1 MVSGPTLAIYVL
13 VNRWTWQGGV
23 CLLPIS
29 RRKMK
34 RGLQTRLLTK
44 LMVVATIALVGAAA
58 VNYHQRQVFEL
69 PDDGAVWIDGD
80 AGVVAS
86 HIASGSSAA
95 KSGIQPGDRLLSINQ
110 LRVGRS
116 LDVPRILTGIG
127 VWKRAAYGVSRD
139 GVDFDASLII
149 SAASTSQ
156 PLVYYF
162 QLLVGVTY
170 LAIGVFVFAR
180 RTMRPMV
187 RHFYSFC
194 LASFVLYCF
203 SYTGSTTGFDRF
215 IYWGDVWATL
225 LVPAVFL
232 HFCLIF
238 PRSELASAPRK
249 LLALGGYVPVTLM
262 LVLHHL
268 TAMGA
273 VETDLSL
280 VELRQLLDRVEYG
293 LLGVYFVA
301 GAILLNVW
309 RGASENVI
317 LRQQRKW
324 LATGTL
330 WGVLP
335 FAVFYLVPYVSGQ
348 VPGPNQSL
356 SVLSLGLIPL
366 TFAYAV
372 VKFRLMDVDVIFRR
386 GVAYSLAT
394 TTLLALFY
402 GLALLLGGMAELP
415 LRELTPATWVL
426 SVIAAALL
434 FQPLRGW
441 IQTKLEERLYRE
453 RYDYRRTL
461 VDFASELSSETDL
474 DHAVTSFSDRLVE
487 TLALR
492 RLAVFVA
499 PDPER
504 ALGAGGFK
512 LIWSH
517 GLTDAHGAA
526 IELGNGLDLSFLAP
540 DLAAAVTPNSGSRP
554 YLFYENPR
562 WPDAGSGS
570 ARHAILDL
578 DLNYYVPCRV
588 RGKAIAYLGLGR
600 TKAGDYLSSEDLSLV
615 QTVSGYFAVALEN
628 SRLVQSLERKAAEL
642 ERLKDYNENIV
653 ESLSVGILALD
664 QDERV
669 ESWNSQLELTFGI
682 PREVAVGRRLI
693 ELLPGRL
700 VAELQKVRGESGI
713 QNIYKFP
720 LRASEFPA
728 EFQPK
733 LSSSEAGSNGS
744 NSNVSGSNGYGSYG
758 SGRPTDQGRI
768 LNVAIAPLVAKNFDH
783 IGRLIIVDDV
793 TERVELEEQLVEA
806 DKLGSVGLVAAGVA
820 HEVNT
825 PLAVI
830 SSYAQMLA
838 KRITGD
844 PQQTKILDKIT
855 SQTFRAS
862 EIVNSLLNVSRTS
875 PREFSELDLGQVVEE
890 TLDLVQPPLKS
901 ARVTVETAFDP
912 EVAKVVGN
920 SGRLQQVFLNLF
932 INARDAMPQGGRLRV
947 ETRGLDSGSDRA
959 MAAVIVSDTGSGIDP
974 QHLKKIF
981 DPFFTTKTQNRGTG
995 LGLAVSHGIVREHS
1009 GTMSV
1014 ESTPGQG
1021 TTFRIELPL
1030 ARKAVHA

>member
-1 MVSGPTLAIYVL
+1 M
-13 VNRWTWQGGV
+13 RQGF
-23 CLLPIS
+23 
-29 RRKMK
+29 
-34 RGLQTRLLTK
+34 QTRILTK
-44 LMVVATIALVGAAA
+44 LMVIATIALVGAVV
-58 VNYHQRQVFEL
+58 VNYRQRQVFEL
-69 PDDGAVWIDGD
+69 PDDGVVWIDGD
-80 AGVVAS
+80 ARVVAS
-86 HIASGSSAA
+86 NVASGSPAA
-95 KSGIQPGDRLLSINQ
+95 NAGIQPADRLLSINRM
-110 LRVGRS
+110 RVGRA

-127 VWKRAAYGVSRD
+127 VWKRVEYGVSRD
-139 GVDFDASLII
+139 GVGFDASLII
-149 SAASTSQ
+149 GAASINQ

-162 QLLVGVTY
+162 QLVVGVAY
-170 LAIGVFVFAR
+170 LAIGVFVFAG

-187 RHFYSFC
+187 RHFYLFC

-225 LVPAVFL
+225 LVPAIFL

-238 PRSELASAPRK
+238 PRSQLASAPRK
-249 LLALGGYVPVTLM
+249 LMALFGYVPATVM
-262 LVLHHL
+262 LVVHHL

-280 VELRQLLDRVEYG
+280 VELRQLLDRVEYA

-301 GAILLNVW
+301 GAVILNVW
-309 RGASENVI
+309 LGASESVI

-356 SVLSLGLIPL
+356 AVFSLGLIPL

-372 VKFRLMDVDVIFRR
+372 VKFRLMDVDVILRR
-386 GVAYSLAT
+386 GIAYSLAT
-394 TTLLALFY
+394 ATLLAVFY
-402 GLALLLGGMAELP
+402 GLALLLGGMAEMP
-415 LRELTPATWVL
+415 LRELTPAAWVL
-426 SVIAAALL
+426 SVITAALL

-474 DHAVTSFSDRLVE
+474 DHAVTSFADRLVQ

-499 PDPER
+499 HNSEQAAP
-504 ALGAGGFK
+504 AGGFK
-512 LIWSH
+512 LIRGK
-517 GLTDAHGAA
+517 GLTDAHGAP
-526 IELGNGLDLSFLAP
+526 IEPRDSLDLSFLAP
-540 DLAAAVTPNSGSRP
+540 EAAANNGNRP
-554 YLFYENPR
+554 YLFFENPR
-562 WPDAGSGS
+562 WPDEQSGS
-570 ARHAILDL
+570 ARRAILDL

-615 QTVSGYFAVALEN
+615 QTVCGYFAVALEN
-628 SRLVQSLERKAAEL
+628 SRLVQSLEKKAAEF

-653 ESLSVGILALD
+653 ESLNVGILALD

-669 ESWNSQLELTFGI
+669 ESWNTQLELTFGI
-682 PREVAVGRRLI
+682 PRDVAVGRRLI
-693 ELLPGRL
+693 ELLPGAL

-720 LRASEFPA
+720 LRANEFPE

-733 LSSSEAGSNGS
+733 SSSNGP
-744 NSNVSGSNGYGSYG
+744 
-758 SGRPTDQGRI
+758 GRGADQERI

-783 IGRLIIVDDV
+783 IGRLIIIDDV
-793 TERVELEEQLVEA
+793 TERVELEEQLIEA
-806 DKLGSVGLVAAGVA
+806 DKLGSIGLVAAGVA

-830 SSYAQMLA
+830 SSYAQMLS

-862 EIVNSLLNVSRTS
+862 EIVNSLLNVSRTAR
-875 PREFSELDLGQVVEE
+875 REFGELNIGHVVKE
-890 TLDLVQPPLKS
+890 TLALVEPQLKE
-901 ARVTVETAFDP
+901 ARVTVETELDP
-912 EVAKVVGN
+912 EASTVVGN

-932 INARDAMPQGGRLRV
+932 INARDAMPEGGRLRV
-947 ETRGLDSGSDRA
+947 ETRAAGSAADEG
-959 MAAVIVSDTGSGIDP
+959 MATVIVSDTGSGINSKD
-974 QHLKKIF
+974 LKKIF
-981 DPFFTTKTQNRGTG
+981 DPFYTTKTLNRGTG
-995 LGLAVSHGIVREHS
+995 LGLAVSYGIIREHS

-1021 TTFRIELPL
+1021 TSFRIDLPL
-1030 ARKAVHA
+1030 ARKAIHA

>member
-1 MVSGPTLAIYVL
+1 MK
-13 VNRWTWQGGV
+13 QG
-23 CLLPIS
+23 I
-29 RRKMK
+29 
-34 RGLQTRLLTK
+34 QTRLLTK
-44 LMVVATIALVGAAA
+44 LMVIATIALVGAAL

-86 HIASGSSAA
+86 SVASGGSAA
-95 KSGIQPGDRLLSINQ
+95 KSGIQTGDRLLSINQ
-110 LRVGRS
+110 LRVGRA

-127 VWKRAAYGVSRD
+127 VWKRVSYGVSRD

-149 SAASTSQ
+149 SAASISQ
-156 PLVYYF
+156 PFVYYF

-225 LVPAVFL
+225 LVPAIFL

-249 LLALGGYVPVTLM
+249 LLALAGYVSVTLM

-301 GAILLNVW
+301 GAVLLNVW

-335 FAVFYLVPYVSGQ
+335 FAIFYLVPYVSGQ

-356 SVLSLGLIPL
+356 SVFSLGLIPL

-386 GVAYSLAT
+386 GMAYSLAT

-402 GLALLLGGMAELP
+402 GLAFLLGGVAETP

-426 SVIAAALL
+426 SVIAAVLL

-474 DHAVTSFSDRLVE
+474 DHAVTSFADRLVQ

-499 PDPER
+499 PNPEQ
-504 ALGAGGFK
+504 AVPDGGFK
-512 LIWSH
+512 LIWGK
-517 GLTDAHGAA
+517 GLTDAHGAT
-526 IELGNGLDLSFLAP
+526 IETGKGLDLSFLAP
-540 DLAAAVTPNSGSRP
+540 EVAANKGSRP
-554 YLFYENPR
+554 YLFFENPR
-562 WPDAGSGS
+562 WPDSGSGS
-570 ARHAILDL
+570 ARHAVLDL

-628 SRLVQSLERKAAEL
+628 SRLVQSLERKAAEF

-682 PREVAVGRRLI
+682 SREIAVGRRLI
-693 ELLPGRL
+693 ELLPGAL
-700 VAELQKVRGESGI
+700 VAELQKVRGGSGI

-720 LRASEFPA
+720 LRANEFPE
-728 EFQPK
+728 EFQPR
-733 LSSSEAGSNGS
+733 SSSNGA
-744 NSNVSGSNGYGSYG
+744 
-758 SGRPTDQGRI
+758 GRPADQERI

-783 IGRLIIVDDV
+783 IGRLIIIDDV
-793 TERVELEEQLVEA
+793 TERVELEEQLAEA
-806 DKLGSVGLVAAGVA
+806 DKLGSIGLVAAGVA

-875 PREFSELDLGQVVEE
+875 PREFSEVDLGQVVEE
-890 TLDLVQPPLKS
+890 TLALVEPQFKS

-912 EVAKVVGN
+912 QAVKVVGN
-920 SGRLQQVFLNLF
+920 AGRLQQVFLNLF
-932 INARDAMPQGGRLRV
+932 INARDAMPQGGHLLV
-947 ETRGLDSGSDRA
+947 EARGLDSTPGEA
-959 MAAVIVSDTGSGIDP
+959 MAAVIVTDTGSGIDP
-974 QHLKKIF
+974 EHLKKIF

-995 LGLAVSHGIVREHS
+995 LGLAVSHGIIREHS

-1021 TTFRIELPL
+1021 TSFRIELPL

>member
-1 MVSGPTLAIYVL
+1 MCPAA
-13 VNRWTWQGGV
+13 NRAVEGMRQGF
-23 CLLPIS
+23 
-29 RRKMK
+29 
-34 RGLQTRLLTK
+34 QTRILTK
-44 LMVVATIALVGAAA
+44 LMVIATIALVGAAV
-58 VNYHQRQVFEL
+58 VNYRQRQVFEL
-69 PDDGAVWIDGD
+69 PDDGVVWIDSG

-86 HIASGSSAA
+86 SVASGSSAA
-95 KSGIQPGDRLLSINQ
+95 QAGIQPGDRLLSIGQ
-110 LRVGRS
+110 MRVGRA

-139 GVDFDASLII
+139 GVGFDASLIVG
-149 SAASTSQ
+149 AASMPQ
-156 PLVYYF
+156 PFVYYF
-162 QLLVGVTY
+162 QLLVGVAY

-187 RHFYSFC
+187 RHFYLFC

-225 LVPAVFL
+225 LVPAIFL

-238 PRSELASAPRK
+238 PRSQLASAPRK
-249 LLALGGYVPVTLM
+249 LLALMGYVPVTLM

-293 LLGVYFVA
+293 LLGAYFVA
-301 GAILLNVW
+301 GAVLLNVW
-309 RGASENVI
+309 HGAGENVI

-330 WGVLP
+330 WGVVP

-356 SVLSLGLIPL
+356 SVFSLGLIPL

-372 VKFRLMDVDVIFRR
+372 IKFRLMDVDVILRR

-394 TTLLALFY
+394 ATLLAIFY
-402 GLALLLGGMAELP
+402 GLVFLLGGMAEMP

-474 DHAVTSFSDRLVE
+474 DHAVTSFADRLVQ

-499 PDPER
+499 QDPEQ
-504 ALGAGGFK
+504 GASHDGFK
-512 LIWSH
+512 LIWGK

-526 IELGNGLDLSFLAP
+526 IEPGDALDLSFLAP
-540 DLAAAVTPNSGSRP
+540 EVASNNGSRP
-554 YLFYENPR
+554 YLFFENPR
-562 WPDAGSGS
+562 WPDEQSGS
-570 ARHAILDL
+570 ARRAILDL

-628 SRLVQSLERKAAEL
+628 SRLVESLEKKAAEF

-653 ESLSVGILALD
+653 ESLNVGILALD
-664 QDERV
+664 TDERV
-669 ESWNSQLELTFGI
+669 ESWNSQLELTLGI
-682 PREVAVGRRLI
+682 PRDVAVGRRLI
-693 ELLPGRL
+693 ELLPGAL
-700 VAELQKVRGESGI
+700 VAELQKTKGESGI

-720 LRASEFPA
+720 LRASEFP
-728 EFQPK
+728 EQFQPK
-733 LSSSEAGSNGS
+733 SSSNGS
-744 NSNVSGSNGYGSYG
+744 S
-758 SGRPTDQGRI
+758 RPADQERI

-783 IGRLIIVDDV
+783 IGRLVIIDDV

-806 DKLGSVGLVAAGVA
+806 DKLGSIGLVAAGVA

-838 KRITGD
+838 KRITND

-862 EIVNSLLNVSRTS
+862 EIVNSLLNVSRTA
-875 PREFSELDLGQVVEE
+875 PREFTELDLAQVVEE
-890 TLDLVQPPLKS
+890 TLALVEPQLKK
-901 ARVTVETAFDP
+901 ARVTVETELDSEP
-912 EVAKVVGN
+912 AKVVGN
-920 SGRLQQVFLNLF
+920 PGRLQQVFLNLF
-932 INARDAMPQGGRLRV
+932 INARDAMPDGGRLRV
-947 ETRGLDSGSDRA
+947 ETRSLDSASEQA
-959 MAAVIVSDTGSGIDP
+959 MASVIVTDTGSGIDP
-974 QHLKKIF
+974 QNLKKIF
-981 DPFFTTKTQNRGTG
+981 DPFFTTKAQNRGTG
-995 LGLAVSHGIVREHS
+995 LGLAVSYGIIREHS

-1014 ESTPGQG
+1014 ESMPGQG
-1021 TTFRIELPL
+1021 TSFRIELPL

>member
-1 MVSGPTLAIYVL
+1 MVI
-13 VNRWTWQGGV
+13 
-23 CLLPIS
+23 
-29 RRKMK
+29 
-34 RGLQTRLLTK
+34 
-44 LMVVATIALVGAAA
+44 ATIALVGAAV
-58 VNYHQRQVFEL
+58 VNYRQRQIFEL
-69 PDDGAVWIDGD
+69 PDDGVVWIDGG

-86 HIASGSSAA
+86 SVASGSSAA
-95 KSGIQPGDRLLSINQ
+95 QAGIQPGDRLLSIGQ
-110 LRVGRS
+110 MRVGRA

-127 VWKRAAYGVSRD
+127 VWKWAAYGVSRD
-139 GVDFDASLII
+139 GVDFDASLIVG
-149 SAASTSQ
+149 AASIPQ

-162 QLLVGVTY
+162 QLLVGVAY

-187 RHFYSFC
+187 RHFYLFC

-225 LVPAVFL
+225 LVPAIFL

-238 PRSELASAPRK
+238 PRSQLASTPRK
-249 LLALGGYVPVTLM
+249 LLALMGYVPVTLM

-293 LLGVYFVA
+293 LLGAYFVT
-301 GAILLNVW
+301 GAVLLNVW
-309 RGASENVI
+309 HGAGENVI

-330 WGVLP
+330 WGVVP

-356 SVLSLGLIPL
+356 SVFSLGLIPL

-372 VKFRLMDVDVIFRR
+372 IKFRLMDVDVILRR

-394 TTLLALFY
+394 ATLLAVFY
-402 GLALLLGGMAELP
+402 GLVFLLGGMAEMP

-426 SVIAAALL
+426 SVIAAALV

-474 DHAVTSFSDRLVE
+474 DHAVTSFADRLVQ

-499 PDPER
+499 QDPEQ
-504 ALGAGGFK
+504 GASHDGFK
-512 LIWSH
+512 LIWGK

-526 IELGNGLDLSFLAP
+526 IEPGNGLDLSFLAP
-540 DLAAAVTPNSGSRP
+540 EVASNNGSRP
-554 YLFYENPR
+554 YVFFENPR
-562 WPDAGSGS
+562 WPDEQSGS
-570 ARHAILDL
+570 ARRAILDL

-628 SRLVQSLERKAAEL
+628 SRLVESLEKKAAEF

-653 ESLSVGILALD
+653 ESLNVGILALD
-664 QDERV
+664 TDERV
-669 ESWNSQLELTFGI
+669 ESWNSQLELTLGI
-682 PREVAVGRRLI
+682 PRGVAVGRRLI
-693 ELLPGRL
+693 ELLPGAL
-700 VAELQKVRGESGI
+700 VAELQKTKGESGI

-720 LRASEFPA
+720 LRASEFP
-728 EFQPK
+728 EQFQPK
-733 LSSSEAGSNGS
+733 SGSNGS
-744 NSNVSGSNGYGSYG
+744 S
-758 SGRPTDQGRI
+758 RPADQERI

-783 IGRLIIVDDV
+783 IGRLVIVDDV

-806 DKLGSVGLVAAGVA
+806 DKLGSIGLVAAGVA

-838 KRITGD
+838 QAHHQRSAANQDPRQDYVANLPRKRNR
-844 PQQTKILDKIT
+844 Q
-855 SQTFRAS
+855 FA
-862 EIVNSLLNVSRTS
+862 
-875 PREFSELDLGQVVEE
+875 VER
-890 TLDLVQPPLKS
+890 LSHLS
-901 ARVTVETAFDP
+901 ARIQRTGP
-912 EVAKVVGN
+912 G
-920 SGRLQQVFLNLF
+920 SGR
-932 INARDAMPQGGRLRV
+932 
-947 ETRGLDSGSDRA
+947 
-959 MAAVIVSDTGSGIDP
+959 
-974 QHLKKIF
+974 
-981 DPFFTTKTQNRGTG
+981 
-995 LGLAVSHGIVREHS
+995 
-1009 GTMSV
+1009 
-1014 ESTPGQG
+1014 
-1021 TTFRIELPL
+1021 
-1030 ARKAVHA
+1030 